1 MAQSP
6 AGAWQ
11 PTPFASLALFSV
23 ASSHVLSR
31 RRRANRARSEHG
43 ARGPVW
49 LFDLDN
55 TLHRASHAIFPRIN
69 RAMTAYIVEKLGL
82 PQEQANRLRSDYTER
97 YGAVLLGL
105 IRHHAIDPHEFLE
118 RVHELPPLAEVLRA
132 ERGIARLLAGL
143 PGRKILLTNAPAHYA
158 LPIVEALGI
167 RRHFERCVSI
177 EDMADRRGWRAKPD
191 AAMLRRLLARER
203 LLPRR
208 TWLVEDTRS
217 HLKHLRHFGIG
228 TVWITGHLPVRN
240 SLGDAMPRSGRPHY
254 VDIKVQSLRELRAR
268 LATGAGAKRVAQA
281 ARPSN
286 PYR

>member
-1 MAQSP
+1 MPRSP
-6 AGAWQ
+6 L
-11 PTPFASLALFSV
+11 PVSPVSP
-23 ASSHVLSR
+23 SHVLSR

-43 ARGPVW
+43 GRGPVW

-82 PQEQANRLRSDYTER
+82 PHDEANRLRFSYTQR

-105 IRHHAIDPHEFLE
+105 IKHHAIDPHDFLA

-132 ERGIARLLAGL
+132 ERGLGRLLAGL
-143 PGRKILLTNAPAHYA
+143 PGRKILLTNAPATYA
-158 LPIVEALGI
+158 MAIVDALGI

-177 EDMADRRGWRAKPD
+177 EDMADRHAWRAKPD
-191 AAMLRRLLARER
+191 AIMLRRLLARED
-203 LLPRR
+203 LAPHR

-228 TVWITGHLPVRN
+228 TVWITGHLPTRN
-240 SLGDAMPRSGRPHY
+240 SHGDVMPRSGRPHY

-268 LATGAGAKRVAQA
+268 LATGAGARRIARA
-281 ARPSN
+281 ARQSN

>member
-1 MAQSP
+1 MPVSP
-6 AGAWQ
+6 VS
-11 PTPFASLALFSV
+11 P
-23 ASSHVLSR
+23 SHVLSR

-43 ARGPVW
+43 GRGPVW

-69 RAMTAYIVEKLGL
+69 RAMTAYIEEKLGV
-82 PQEQANRLRSDYTER
+82 PRDEANHLRFSYTQR

-105 IRHHAIDPHEFLE
+105 IKHHAIDPHDFLA

-132 ERGIARLLAGL
+132 ERGLGRLLAGL
-143 PGRKILLTNAPAHYA
+143 PGRKILLTNAPASYA
-158 LPIVEALGI
+158 MAIVDALGI

-177 EDMADRRGWRAKPD
+177 EDMADRRAWRAKPD
-191 AAMLRRLLARER
+191 AIMLRRLLVREG
-203 LLPRR
+203 LAPQR

-228 TVWITGHLPVRN
+228 TVWITGHLPTRN
-240 SLGDAMPRSGRPHY
+240 SHGDVMPRSGRPHY

-268 LATGAGAKRVAQA
+268 LATGAGARRIARA
-281 ARPSN
+281 ARQSN

>member
-1 MAQSP
+1 M
-6 AGAWQ
+6 
-11 PTPFASLALFSV
+11 